1 MYASQHVIFVG
12 PGRLPTALE
21 ELFVERQGAH
31 RHEHGTHAPRL
42 LSFAESAAEAEHL
55 ANELLR
61 QKITVLLAGP
71 EQPPAED
78 SWDQALR
85 LEASDGTWSVTLA
98 HDAHWR
104 FTLAAIDELTS
115 IDWRED
121 SELTQHGVLLR
132 AKTLDCPVFLRAA
145 DHELA
150 SGSRITLARLETF
163 LHACGR
169 ELRREARIR
178 HQRLHASA
186 FGAPTLTGDLLPLA
200 VGVVDAIDTRPGEL
214 PGRPLSHPPPTAK

>member
-1 MYASQHVIFVG
+1 MYASRHVIFVG
-12 PGRLPTALE
+12 PGRLPAALE
-21 ELFVERQGAH
+21 QLLVGRQGVH
-31 RHEHGTHAPRL
+31 HHERGTHAPRL
-42 LSFAESAAEAEHL
+42 LSIAESAAEAEHL

-61 QKITVLLAGP
+61 HQITVLLAGP

-85 LEASDGTWSVTLA
+85 IDPSDGTWSVTLA
-98 HDAHWR
+98 HGAHWR

-121 SELTQHGVLLR
+121 SELAEHGVLLR
-132 AKTLDCPVFLRAA
+132 SKSLDRPVFLRAA
-145 DHELA
+145 EHEPA
-150 SGSRITLARLETF
+150 SESRITLARLETF

-214 PGRPLSHPPPTAK
+214 PGRPLW